1 MWQRESASQTGRLMC
16 RWGLNHQS
24 TWEHLLGPGRGL
36 SSMSP
41 AQLRSGSPRWEKA
54 RSQGGIPSKL
64 KGWRS
69 RGLRKAK
76 VQRNPQ
82 VGRQTDA
89 APKSIAFHPDSKLQ
103 THCMLVIWPQT
114 SYPSLGFPIRTKE
127 SIKSPPPSI
136 FSRSKESIGTFL
148 VTQWIGIRLAN
159 AEEMGSFPGS
169 GRFHMP
175 RGSRTRAPQLLSPS
189 SRAGEPQLLSP
200 HAAATEA
207 CTLCSPMNHSS

>member
-1 MWQRESASQTGRLMC
+1 MGKGTFA
-16 RWGLNHQS
+16 
-24 TWEHLLGPGRGL
+24 
-36 SSMSP
+36 
-41 AQLRSGSPRWEKA
+41 
-54 RSQGGIPSKL
+54 GGIPSKL

-148 VTQWIGIRLAN
+148 VTHWIGIRLPMWRKWVHSLVQEDSTCQGA
-159 AEEMGSFPGS
+159 AELVYHNS
-169 GRFHMP
+169 
-175 RGSRTRAPQLLSPS
+175 
-189 SRAGEPQLLSP
+189 
-200 HAAATEA
+200 
-207 CTLCSPMNHSS
+207 